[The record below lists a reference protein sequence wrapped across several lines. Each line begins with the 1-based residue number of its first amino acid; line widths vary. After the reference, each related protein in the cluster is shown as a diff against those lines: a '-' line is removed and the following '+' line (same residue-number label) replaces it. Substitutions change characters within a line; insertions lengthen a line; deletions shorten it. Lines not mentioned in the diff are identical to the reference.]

1 MRSYDDEGVV
11 EKIRAAGGEV
21 YAITSEPQYLADQA
35 HEHWGLN
42 FGNVGD
48 PHQEIP
54 KTCSERDWLTLYANK
69 GDLEFLQRGADW
81 QLEHPKGYFQP
92 GVLALTGS
100 GRVLYRW
107 RSVPSAENLN
117 GTVAR
122 PTAQHAWRVIER
134 SLAAGDATKDV
145 AHDDRPEIDSKPPP
159 RPLFIGALIANGWFL
174 RVKSFAY
181 SPGVAA
187 VPKRFKAAFS
197 RWLLFLAAWIAAIV
211 YLPTAPVIF
220 ALVCWAA
227 WIARDTRRTL
237 ASLDVQQEISSAR
250 SEKIT

>member
-1 MRSYDDEGVV
+1 MRSYVDEGVV

-35 HEHWGLN
+35 NEHWELN
-42 FGNVGD
+42 FENVGD

-54 KTCSERDWLTLYANK
+54 KTCSKRDWLTLYANK
-69 GDLEFLQRGADW
+69 GDLEFLQRGAEW
-81 QLEHPKGYFQP
+81 EVEHPKGYFQP

-122 PTAQHAWRVIER
+122 PTAQHAWRAIEQ
-134 SLAAGDATKDV
+134 SLAAGDAAEDA
-145 AHDDRPEIDSKPPP
+145 AHDDQPEIDNAPPP
-159 RPLFIGALIANGWFL
+159 RPLFIAALIANGWFL

-181 SPGVAA
+181 SPGVAP
-187 VPKRFKAAFS
+187 VPKRFAAAFS
-197 RWLLFLAAWIAAIV
+197 RWLLFFAVWIAAIV
-211 YLPTAPVIF
+211 FLPAAPVIF
-220 ALVCWAA
+220 ALVCWVA
-227 WIARDTRRTL
+227 WIARDARRTL
-237 ASLDVQQEISSAR
+237 GSLDVQQEISSAP
-250 SEKIT
+250 SEQ